1 MLYIKTK
8 SLGFYWLQMIKTC
21 ALLGLSLF
29 VVCTTN
35 AAQSVM
41 ITVTKGFGLSL
52 YASDLGDVKQM
63 ALGDNGTLF
72 VGSQKHGTVYA
83 LVDNDQDG
91 QVDKRYIIARG
102 FENPDALAFYN
113 GDLYVTEEDRIVKFE
128 NIEQRLRRPSRAQE
142 IYSNLPELEKR
153 YSRAMRFGPDGRL
166 YVALGM
172 PCNVC
177 EALAPFGSIIAINVD
192 TGASEQVALGVRS
205 VTGFDWAPN
214 DNTLWFADLAR
225 NWMGD
230 YIPADEINRLDEKGA
245 HFGFPY
251 LHATDVEEPA
261 YVKPAN
267 LKVTTPVYELP
278 AHVAPT
284 GLHFYRGKQ
293 FPERYQNQLFL
304 AENGSWNRS
313 SKVGY
318 QIVMLLLDNSQDKT
332 TISQRETVVS
342 FLDGEFPV
350 ARPFDLLTAPDG
362 AIYISDDLKGNV
374 YRLFYKASEQS
385 QETTDE

>member
-1 MLYIKTK
+1 MLYIKSK
-8 SLGFYWLQMIKTC
+8 SFEYGWEWIVKVWV
-21 ALLGLSLF
+21 LLGLST
-29 VVCTTN
+29 VIVGYAHAT
-35 AAQSVM
+35 QSVM

-52 YASDLGDVKQM
+52 YASDLGDIKQM

-72 VGSQKHGTVYA
+72 VGSQKSGTLYA

-91 QVDKRYIIARG
+91 QVDKRYVLAKG
-102 FENPDALAFYN
+102 LESPDALAFYK
-113 GDLYVTEEDRIVKFE
+113 GDLYVSEEDRIIKYE
-128 NIEQRLRRPSRAQE
+128 DIEERLRRPYRAKE
-142 IYSNLPELEKR
+142 VYTNLPELDKR
-153 YSRAMRFGPDGRL
+153 YTRAMRFGPDGRL

-177 EALAPFGSIIAINVD
+177 EAPAPYGSILAINVQ

-205 VTGFDWAPN
+205 VTGFDWEPN
-214 DNTLWFADLAR
+214 SNQMWFSDLGR

-230 YIPADEINRLDEKGA
+230 NLPADEINRIDVKGT

-251 LHATDVEEPA
+251 IHATDVKEPA
-261 YVKPAN
+261 YDKPTN
-267 LKVTTPVYELP
+267 LKITPPIFELP
-278 AHVAPT
+278 AHVSPT
-284 GLHFYRGKQ
+284 GLHFYRGQQ
-293 FPERYQNQLFL
+293 FPERYQQQLFL

-318 QIVMLLLDNSQDKT
+318 QIVMLTLDYSQSKT
-332 TISQRETVVS
+332 TISDRETVVS

-374 YRLFYKASEQS
+374 YRLFYKASEQT
-385 QETTDE
+385 QESTDE

>member
-1 MLYIKTK
+1 MLYIKSK
-8 SLGFYWLQMIKTC
+8 SFEYGWEWIVKAC
-21 ALLGLSLF
+21 VLLGLST
-29 VVCTTN
+29 VIVGYAHAT
-35 AAQSVM
+35 QSVM

-52 YASDLGDVKQM
+52 YASDLGDIKQM

-72 VGSQKHGTVYA
+72 VGSQKNGTIYA

-91 QVDKRYIIARG
+91 QVDKRYVVAKG
-102 FENPDALAFYN
+102 LENPDALAFYK
-113 GDLYVTEEDRIVKFE
+113 GDLYVSEEDRIIKYE
-128 NIEQRLRRPSRAQE
+128 EIEERLRRPSRAKE
-142 IYSNLPELEKR
+142 VYNNLPDLEKR
-153 YSRAMRFGPDGRL
+153 YTRAMRFGPDGRL
-166 YVALGM
+166 YIALGM

-177 EALAPFGSIIAINVD
+177 EAPAPYGSILAINVQ

-205 VTGFDWAPN
+205 VTGFDWEPGTN
-214 DNTLWFADLAR
+214 QMWFADLGR

-230 YIPADEINRLDEKGA
+230 NLPADEINRIDVKGA

-251 LHATDVEEPA
+251 IHAADVKEPA
-261 YVKPAN
+261 YDKPTN
-267 LKVTTPVYELP
+267 LKITPPVFELP

-284 GLHFYRGKQ
+284 GVHFYHGKQ
-293 FPERYQNQLFL
+293 FPERYQQQLFL

-318 QIVMLLLDNSQDKT
+318 QIVMLTLDHSQPKT
-332 TISQRETVVS
+332 TISDRETVVS

-374 YRLFYKASEQS
+374 YRLFYKAADQT
-385 QETTDE
+385 QESTDE

>member
-1 MLYIKTK
+1 MLYIKSK
-8 SLGFYWLQMIKTC
+8 SFEYGWEWIVKTC
-21 ALLGLSLF
+21 VFLGLSS
-29 VVCTTN
+29 VIASYAHAT
-35 AAQSVM
+35 QSVM

-52 YASDLGDVKQM
+52 YASDLGDIKQM

-72 VGSQKHGTVYA
+72 VGSQKSGTLYA

-91 QVDKRYIIARG
+91 QVDKRYVLAKG
-102 FENPDALAFYN
+102 LESPDALAFYK
-113 GDLYVTEEDRIVKFE
+113 GDLYVSEEDRIIKYE
-128 NIEQRLRRPSRAQE
+128 DIEERLRRPYRAKE
-142 IYSNLPELEKR
+142 VYTNLPELDKR
-153 YSRAMRFGPDGRL
+153 YTRAMRFGPDGRL

-177 EALAPFGSIIAINVD
+177 EAPAPYGSILAINVQ

-205 VTGFDWAPN
+205 VTGFDWEPN
-214 DNTLWFADLAR
+214 SNQMWFSDLGR

-230 YIPADEINRLDEKGA
+230 NLPADEINRIDVKGT

-251 LHATDVEEPA
+251 IHATDVKEPA
-261 YVKPAN
+261 YDKPTN
-267 LKVTTPVYELP
+267 LKITPPIFELP
-278 AHVAPT
+278 AHVSPT
-284 GLHFYRGKQ
+284 GLHFYRGQQ
-293 FPERYQNQLFL
+293 FPERYQQQLFL

-318 QIVMLLLDNSQDKT
+318 QIVMLTLDYSQSKT
-332 TISQRETVVS
+332 TISDRETVVS

-374 YRLFYKASEQS
+374 YRLFYKASEQT
-385 QETTDE
+385 QESTDE

>member
-1 MLYIKTK
+1 MKAFVLFIT
-8 SLGFYWLQMIKTC
+8 STLLAGN
-21 ALLGLSLF
+21 AL
-29 VVCTTN
+29 
-35 AAQSVM
+35 AAQSII

-52 YASDLGDVKQM
+52 YASDLGDIKQM

-72 VGSQKHGTVYA
+72 VGSQKSGTVYA
-83 LVDNDQDG
+83 LADHDQDG
-91 QVDKRYIIARG
+91 QVDKRYVIARG
-102 FENPDALAFYN
+102 LDNPEALAFYQ
-113 GDLYVTEEDRIVKFE
+113 GDLYVTEDDRIIRYE
-128 NIEQRLRRPSRAQE
+128 DIESRLRRPGRARE
-142 IYSNLPELEKR
+142 VYSNLPETDKR

-177 EALAPFGSIIAINVD
+177 EAQAPYGSILAVNVN
-192 TGASEQVALGVRS
+192 TGASEQVALGIRRT
-205 VTGFDWAPN
+205 TGFDWSPH
-214 DNTLWFADLAR
+214 TKKMWFADLGR

-230 YIPADEINRLDEKGA
+230 NLPADEINRLDVKGA

-251 LHATDVEEPA
+251 VHATDVKEPA
-261 YVKPAN
+261 YDKPKN
-267 LKVTTPVYELP
+267 LKVTAPVYELP

-284 GLHFYRGKQ
+284 GLHFYRGSQ
-293 FPERYQNQLFL
+293 FPERYQQQLFL

-318 QIVMLLLDNSQDKT
+318 QIVMLTLDHSQQT
-332 TISQRETVVS
+332 TNVLQRETVVS

-362 AIYISDDLKGNV
+362 AIYISDDLKGNI
-374 YRLFYKASEQS
+374 YRLFYKSSELT
-385 QETTDE
+385 QESTDE

>member
-1 MLYIKTK
+1 MLYIKSK
-8 SLGFYWLQMIKTC
+8 SFEYGWEWIVKACVF
-21 ALLGLSLF
+21 LGLSS
-29 VVCTTN
+29 VIASYAHAT
-35 AAQSVM
+35 QSVM

-52 YASDLGDVKQM
+52 YASDLGDIKQM

-72 VGSQKHGTVYA
+72 VGSQKSGTLYA

-91 QVDKRYIIARG
+91 QVDKRYVLAKG
-102 FENPDALAFYN
+102 LESPDALAFYK
-113 GDLYVTEEDRIVKFE
+113 GDLYVSEEDRIIKYE
-128 NIEQRLRRPSRAQE
+128 DIEERLRRPYRAKE
-142 IYSNLPELEKR
+142 VYTNLPELDKR
-153 YSRAMRFGPDGRL
+153 YTRAMRFGPDGRL

-177 EALAPFGSIIAINVD
+177 EAPAPYGSILAINVQ

-205 VTGFDWAPN
+205 VTGFDWEPN
-214 DNTLWFADLAR
+214 SNQMWFSDLGR

-230 YIPADEINRLDEKGA
+230 NLPADEINRIDVKGT

-251 LHATDVEEPA
+251 IHATDVKEPA
-261 YVKPAN
+261 YDKPTN
-267 LKVTTPVYELP
+267 LKITPPIFELP
-278 AHVAPT
+278 AHVSPT
-284 GLHFYRGKQ
+284 GLHFYRGQQ
-293 FPERYQNQLFL
+293 FPERYQQQLFL

-318 QIVMLLLDNSQDKT
+318 QIVMLTLDHSQSKT
-332 TISQRETVVS
+332 TISDRETVVS

-374 YRLFYKASEQS
+374 YRLFYKASEQT
-385 QETTDE
+385 QESTDE